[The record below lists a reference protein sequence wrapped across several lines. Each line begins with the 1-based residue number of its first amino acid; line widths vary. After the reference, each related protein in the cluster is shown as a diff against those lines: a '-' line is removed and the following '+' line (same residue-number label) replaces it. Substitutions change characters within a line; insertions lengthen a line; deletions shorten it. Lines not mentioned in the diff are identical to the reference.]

1 MFQSPPLAPV
11 RALEVYAAVGD
22 LSHAIEELTNNI
34 DVLTERLQS
43 VLRETDTPKG
53 GGECRS
59 KSPVLLAEDIN
70 AQTDRLRYLDDKI
83 ASLLSR
89 LGV

>member
-1 MFQSPPLAPV
+1 MFQSPPFAPV
-11 RALEVYAAVGD
+11 KALEVHAAVGD

-43 VLRETDTPKG
+43 VLRETDTSKG
-53 GGECRS
+53 DGECRP
-59 KSPVLLAEDIN
+59 KRLTPLAEAIN
-70 AQTDRLRYLDDKI
+70 AQTDRVNGMSGQI

-89 LGV
+89 LEV